1 MVGLGEVSDLSLN
14 VLIFSMDFSHISR
27 ENCFFFF
34 LLEVMAGNASV
45 SWKTVTV
52 ARSKVSEG
60 YS

>member
-1 MVGLGEVSDLSLN
+1 MVGLRDVSDLSLN
-14 VLIFSMDFSHISR
+14 VLILSMALSYFKR
-27 ENCFFFF
+27 KLFLFF

-52 ARSKVSEG
+52 ARSKVSKV